1 MLSGGFDDDSDGMLW
16 EPPSPS
22 GPGSMY
28 QSLKEPVSP
37 IFIQKDESETK
48 VELLPGKSVLPCVK
62 EEADAGPVE
71 QCVFGY
77 AQLQLNSN
85 VEASEL
91 ELNGIEHGEEKVW
104 KIELVKTS
112 LSLTESNYI

>member
-28 QSLKEPVSP
+28 HPSVKEAPSP
-37 IFIQKDESETK
+37 IFVQKDESEAK
-48 VELLPGKSVLPCVK
+48 VEFLPCDPVLGCAK
-62 EEADAGPVE
+62 EESGTEPIE

-77 AQLQLNSN
+77 SQLQLTPNIQPSDLP
-85 VEASEL
+85 VTGEL
-91 ELNGIEHGEEKVW
+91 
-104 KIELVKTS
+104 KIDYGKAKPWEVGPFST
-112 LSLTESNYI
+112 TVFG